1 MSFLPGFVILLF
13 RRLTSQI
20 MTLVEGKELFVVTYF
35 YRTQSVLMIQDTFDQ

>member
-20 MTLVEGKELFVVTYF
+20 MTLVEGKELFVVTNIF
-35 YRTQSVLMIQDTFDQ
+35 IERNQC